1 MGYNLIVFFFL
12 LFFSLANAGLN
23 FYISQQESFRVLGKM
38 KLHPTNTNFLL
49 IYFNTLAGLVA
60 ELAYVRDGSINDVA
74 QHFVVPVPSH
84 IQELCFVWVNAD
96 SKAVNFPTNL

>member
-1 MGYNLIVFFFL
+1 M
-12 LFFSLANAGLN
+12 
-23 FYISQQESFRVLGKM
+23 
-38 KLHPTNTNFLL
+38 
-49 IYFNTLAGLVA
+49 A

-96 SKAVNFPTNL
+96 SKAVCYFSSITLTSHEFNW

>member
-12 LFFSLANAGLN
+12 LFLSLANAGLN

-38 KLHPTNTNFLL
+38 LHQMNTNFLF
-49 IYFNTLAGLVA
+49 INFNTLAGLVA

-96 SKAVNFPTNL
+96 SKAVCFPANL